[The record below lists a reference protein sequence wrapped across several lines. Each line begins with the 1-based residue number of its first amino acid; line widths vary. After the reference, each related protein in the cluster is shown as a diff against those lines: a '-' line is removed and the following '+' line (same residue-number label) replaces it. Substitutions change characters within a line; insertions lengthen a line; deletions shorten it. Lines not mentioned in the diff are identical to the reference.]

1 MKETVSIKFEAEI
14 LEAVRQLKDRVLRLE
29 DEIEILK
36 QPKDDLSEWL
46 DRKQRKKLTDSGRV

>member
-1 MKETVSIKFEAEI
+1 MSLKFEAEI